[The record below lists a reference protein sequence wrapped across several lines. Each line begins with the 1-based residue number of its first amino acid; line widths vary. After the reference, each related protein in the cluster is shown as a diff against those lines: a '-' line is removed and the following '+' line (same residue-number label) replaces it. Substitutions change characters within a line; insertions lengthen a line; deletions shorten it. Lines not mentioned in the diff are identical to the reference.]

1 MQKQKW
7 PLCGC
12 PHYPQLGNIISCP
25 WWEATGEGLSSWGR
39 YLERWKGTGV
49 WGCALN
55 LDWTFA
61 HCFTSVSFHSYT
73 MYVAYCTVPREIV
86 LCVGAGL
93 LETKKKQMNFFFSV
107 LILAPTGAQYW
118 RYSCGWG
125 RPQGTCSWTRKP
137 DMGIIMSPDC
147 LGVVCTENSWVSKK
161 GAAGKCSLRTQ
172 SCWVLDFEN

>member
-61 HCFTSVSFHSYT
+61 HCFTSVSFHSYI

-86 LCVGAGL
+86 LCVGPGL
-93 LETKKKQMNFFFSV
+93 LETKKKQMNSFFSV
-107 LILAPTGAQYW
+107 LILAPTGAQHW

-147 LGVVCTENSWVSKK
+147 
-161 GAAGKCSLRTQ
+161 
-172 SCWVLDFEN
+172 